1 MEYKQLE
8 FFLAVCEQ
16 RSFSRAAENCFVS
29 QQAISKS
36 LANLEQEMGVQLFVR
51 TCSGVAL
58 TEAGRLL
65 EQQVRPHLNERDEI
79 LKSLQNFHARPQLRI
94 GYFMGLLQELPPH
107 FFAEFQDRHPEV
119 QIHYHSYTD
128 NESSRSYRNYDCD
141 LVITTSPLTSSDFV
155 QLAKAESSIGVIL
168 SREHPLAQKE
178 VLMLAD
184 LKSVP
189 LITLNTENRSQAQ
202 LLECL
207 RKAGLTVDSV
217 LGDADWELTVDLLRR
232 GFVSFYAGKECT
244 LPQDVLH
251 RKVKDLQLNWEF
263 YIYGK
268 RSRRVTAV
276 QREMIRKIVA
286 AVATE

>member
-16 RSFSRAAENCFVS
+16 KSFSRAAEVCYVS

-36 LANLEQEMGVQLFVR
+36 LANLEQELGVQLFVR
-51 TCSGVAL
+51 NSGGVAL
-58 TEAGRLL
+58 TEAGRLF

-79 LKSLQNFHARPQLRI
+79 LLQLHRFHAQPQLRI

-107 FFAEFQDRHPEV
+107 FFPQFQRLHPELKL
-119 QIHYHSYTD
+119 HYHSYTD
-128 NESSRSYRNYDCD
+128 NERSRSYRNYDCD

-155 QLAKAESSIGVIL
+155 QLARAESAIGVIL
-168 SREHPLAQKE
+168 SRENPLAQRDA
-178 VLMLAD
+178 LALAA
-184 LKSVP
+184 LKNIP
-189 LITLNTENRSQAQ
+189 LITLNTENQSQAR

-207 RKAGLTVDSV
+207 QKCGLTVDSV
-217 LGDADWELTVDLLRR
+217 LGDADWELTVDLLRQ
-232 GFVSFYAGKECT
+232 GFVSFYAGKESA
-244 LPQDVLH
+244 LPEDILK
-251 RKVKDLQLNWEF
+251 RKVKDLQLKWEF

-268 RSRRVTAV
+268 RGRRVTAV
-276 QREMIRKIVA
+276 QRELIKAIMA